1 MNKRN
6 LFRPRF
12 VNYSHDFYKCD
23 LLISEQSEFD
33 GRIVEVPKYVT
44 DVPSERYKGLKAS
57 QFCLETLLAVGADL
71 RSENRF
77 TVNPLSFVDKYTSI
91 RLNHV
96 PNDTKV
102 DK

>member
-1 MNKRN
+1 MSNRN
-6 LFRPRF
+6 VYRPRL
-12 VNYSHDFYKCD
+12 VSYSHDVYKCD
-23 LLISEQSEFD
+23 LLTSEQSEFD

-77 TVNPLSFVDKYTSI
+77 TVNPLSFVDKFSSL
-91 RLNHV
+91 RLNSV
-96 PNDTKV
+96 SNDSKV